1 MADRH
6 NRDLDRQPAPLP
18 KPLPV
23 PTVDAHAHIE
33 IVTNAALDSA
43 EVLQVLDDAKSVGV
57 DRIVQVGYSAEQSK
71 WCVAAAEHFDD
82 RVLAAVALHPN
93 EAPVVPDLDADLKII
108 EELASHPRVRAIGE
122 TGLDYFR
129 TPPELRKRQQDSF
142 KWHIELAKKTKKA
155 LVIHDRDSHDDVLSI
170 LLEVGAPEKTVFHC
184 FSGDVEMAKTCIE
197 RGYILSFAG
206 TMTFKNAPALREAV
220 KLVPH
225 DQLLVETDS
234 PFLCP
239 MPNRGALNTPAQIP
253 NTLRVIADVRGISA
267 DYLAA
272 AISEL
277 MADPAR
283 LEKYGKAGRLR
294 AQTHFG
300 WDAVAAQT
308 ISLYRSVIS

>member
-6 NRDLDRQPAPLP
+6 NRDIDREQAPLP
-18 KPLPV
+18 EPLPV

-33 IVTNAALDSA
+33 IVTNEAPDSDA
-43 EVLQVLDDAKSVGV
+43 VRKVLDDAKSVNV
-57 DRIVQVGYSAEQSK
+57 DRIVQVGYSAEQSQ
-71 WCVAAAEHFDD
+71 WCVDMANAFPG

-93 EAPVVPDLDADLKII
+93 EAPVVADLEADWAII
-108 EELASHPRVRAIGE
+108 EKLAQEPRVRAIGE

-142 KWHIELAKKTKKA
+142 KWHIDLAKRTKKA
-155 LVIHDRDSHDDVLSI
+155 LVIHDRDSHEDVLSI

-206 TMTFKNAPALREAV
+206 TMTFKNAPALRDAV

-234 PFLCP
+234 PFLAP
-239 MPNRGALNTPAQIP
+239 APHRGALNTPAQIA
-253 NTLRVIADVRGISA
+253 NIVRAMAAERNEDVA
-267 DYLAA
+267 ELA
-272 AISEL
+272 
-277 MADPAR
+277 
-283 LEKYGKAGRLR
+283 KALSNNAERI
-294 AQTHFG
+294 FG
-300 WDAVAAQT
+300 SFA
-308 ISLYRSVIS
+308 